1 MANVIVVGTQWGDE
15 GKGKIVDLYAQ
26 EANVIARFQGG
37 NNAGHT
43 LVVEGVQ
50 TILHLIPSGI
60 LHNNKICILGNGMV
74 INPSVLIQEIDELK
88 DRRLLPPETQLFV
101 SEYAHII
108 MPYHQR
114 LDSAREKRK
123 GNEKIGTT
131 GRGIG
136 PAYEDKIARVGIRLC
151 DLLDDEVFREKLNKN
166 VEEKN
171 FYLTELCKEEPVD
184 GDAIY
189 TEFQKYADRLRGYAA
204 NTSIIIDREMKN
216 GKNILFEGAQ
226 GCHLDI
232 DHGTFPFVTSS
243 NTVSGSACCGTGFGP
258 TNVDAVVGIC
268 KAYTTRVGEGPF
280 LTELQDETGEQIQKV
295 GKEFGATT
303 GRKRRC
309 GWLDMVLVRHS
320 VRVSGVTG
328 IALTKL
334 DVLTGIE
341 KLKIC
346 VGYKTDSEE
355 FTEHVPPNLKV
366 LDQCEPVYE
375 EVDGWKGDITSCR
388 KPEELPESAK
398 RYIQRLEEIA
408 GVPVILIS
416 VGAGRDETIIKKSPF
431 AKKEQ

>member
-74 INPSVLIQEIDELK
+74 INPGVLIQEIDELK

-136 PAYEDKIARVGIRLC
+136 PAYEDKITRVGIRLC

-171 FYLTELCKEEPVD
+171 FYLTERCKEEPVD
-184 GDAIY
+184 GNAIY

-320 VRVSGVTG
+320 VRVSGITG

-334 DVLTGIE
+334 DVLTGID

-346 VGYKTDSEE
+346 VGYRTDDEE

-366 LDQCEPVYE
+366 LSHCKPVYE
-375 EVDGWKGDITSCR
+375 EVDGWKEDITSCR
-388 KPEELPESAK
+388 TPEELPESAK

>member
-1 MANVIVVGTQWGDE
+1 MANVIIVGTQWGDE

-123 GNEKIGTT
+123 GKEKIGTT

-151 DLLDDEVFREKLNKN
+151 DLLEDEVFREKLDKN

-184 GDAIY
+184 SDVIY
-189 TEFQKYADRLRGYAA
+189 TEFKKYADRLRGYAA
-204 NTSIIIDREMKN
+204 NTSIIIDKEMKN

-258 TNVDAVVGIC
+258 TYVDAVVGIC

-280 LTELQDETGEQIQKV
+280 LTELQDETGVQIQKV

-334 DVLTGIE
+334 DVLTGID

-346 VGYKTDSEE
+346 VGYKTDGEE
-355 FTEHVPPNLKV
+355 FTEHVPPSLKI

-375 EVDGWKGDITSCR
+375 ELDGWKEDITSCR

-408 GVPVILIS
+408 GVPIILIS
-416 VGAGRDETIIKKSPF
+416 VGAGRDETIIKRSPF
-431 AKKEQ
+431 AKKKQ